1 MYYTQCA
8 IIRLLP
14 DSMRQHA
21 ILFYTCTPPRGNND
35 RLQNQSLTHT
45 RKKTETGDSVYFL
58 ALQIPIML
66 TPMRSG
72 IALAS
77 PVVGSQTSPKPWRFQ
92 DALFLPT
99 PHTHTHTPQDIG
111 QQILPT
117 MPKQARHPFPGTERI
132 SSQRGTKLTQ
142 AFPAMGQDI
151 YATQT

>member
-1 MYYTQCA
+1 MCYHQTSP
-8 IIRLLP
+8 RLNEATRHPVLHMH
-14 DSMRQHA
+14 S
-21 ILFYTCTPPRGNND
+21 PRGNND
-35 RLQNQSLTHT
+35 RLQNQPLTHT

-99 PHTHTHTPQDIG
+99 SHAHTP
-111 QQILPT
+111 L
-117 MPKQARHPFPGTERI
+117 
-132 SSQRGTKLTQ
+132 
-142 AFPAMGQDI
+142 
-151 YATQT
+151 QT